1 MIDISLVN
9 LVDTSVQ
16 APVLS
21 HHVPDLEAAAN
32 AFKGSV
38 EQESA
43 VHKQVAGRPRATTS
57 ISINL
62 LQSLSAAS
70 SIITELADMLD

>member
-1 MIDISLVN
+1 MIDFTFVN
-9 LVDTSVQ
+9 LVDTSMQ

-21 HHVPDLEAAAN
+21 HLVPNLEAAAN

-38 EQESA
+38 EHESA

-62 LQSLSAAS
+62 LPSLSAAS
-70 SIITELADMLD
+70 SIITAG